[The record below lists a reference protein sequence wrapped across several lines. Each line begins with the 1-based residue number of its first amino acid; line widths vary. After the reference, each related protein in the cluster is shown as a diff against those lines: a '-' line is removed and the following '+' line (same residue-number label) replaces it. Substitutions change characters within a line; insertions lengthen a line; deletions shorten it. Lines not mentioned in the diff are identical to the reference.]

1 MPSISMSRFSSSWV
15 LSAVRASRAW
25 TAASPGSTRSSGST
39 LGTVDVGTDGPAL
52 LSKTTPVG
60 HEAEQNLNTDGP
72 PRAVD
77 GVALAT
83 PF

>member
-1 MPSISMSRFSSSWV
+1 MALRDV
-15 LSAVRASRAW
+15 LGEPEFDAAW
-25 TAASPGSTRSSGST
+25 AEGAALST
-39 LGTVDVGTDGPAL
+39 TVDVGTDGPAL
-52 LSKTTPVG
+52 LSKTAPVG